1 MNKNKS
7 LLGKDAA
14 MLDAFSELLL
24 GIYDGPLTE
33 QGWRN
38 CLRDLCVHC
47 KSNSA
52 TLILHPPEENNP
64 GILISWGLPTPD
76 DRPSPYA
83 REFFTM
89 DPFVNL
95 TPDTPTTLA
104 EMVDEESLLDSTFYQ
119 LCLEPQD
126 IFHILGIDIYTDSG
140 VRANLRLMRPREGPA
155 YGDHEQ
161 AFCLR
166 LLPHIKRAIDIGHR
180 QIESETELA
189 LYSGA
194 VAQLEVG
201 TVAVD
206 EQCMVIKSNA
216 ISDSIL
222 RAGDGL
228 KLHAKRLMLSDRV
241 QNQALKDL
249 LQAMKLHPEN
259 HQDIARAF
267 RIPRAGSESPLGLIV
282 RPAPVQ
288 SWRADSQVPVAMIF
302 LRDPE
307 METSTPEDIL
317 RELFDLT
324 RMEAKVSMLLA
335 NGLTLDEI
343 AHSLNISRNTVRTHL
358 RAVFPKTGV
367 HHQNMLVKLIWRSV
381 AQLGATTGKGL

>member
-1 MNKNKS
+1 MNYEKLLADKNA
-7 LLGKDAA
+7 LI
-14 MLDAFSELLL
+14 LDQYSALLL
-24 GIYDGPLTE
+24 GIYDGPVTE
-33 QGWRN
+33 QGWRR
-38 CLRDLCVHC
+38 CLRDLCTHC
-47 KSNSA
+47 SSNSA

-64 GILISWGLPTPD
+64 GVLISWGLPTPD
-76 DRPSPYA
+76 DMPSPYA

-95 TPDTPTTLA
+95 PPDTPTTLA
-104 EMVDEESLLDSTFYQ
+104 EMVDENTLLESTFYQ

-126 IFHILGIDIYTDSG
+126 IFHIIGIDIYTDSG
-140 VRANLRLMRPREGPA
+140 VRANLRLMRPKHKEA
-155 YGDHEQ
+155 YGELEHG
-161 AFCLR
+161 FFSR

-180 QIESETELA
+180 QAESETELA

-201 TVAVD
+201 TLVVD
-206 EQCMVIKSNA
+206 ELGKVIKSNA

-228 KLHAKRLMLSDRV
+228 RLQSKRLVLADRR
-241 QNQALKDL
+241 QNETLKAL
-249 LQAMKLHPEN
+249 LQAMKVQPEN

-267 RIPRAGSESPLGLIV
+267 RIPRSRSDSPLGLIV
-282 RPAPVQ
+282 RPTPIQ
-288 SWRADSQVPVAMIF
+288 TWLADSQVPVAMIF

-307 METSTPEDIL
+307 METSTPEGIL

-324 RMEAKVSMLLA
+324 KMEARVSMLLA

-343 AHSLNISRNTVRTHL
+343 GVSLNISRNTVRTHL

-381 AQLGATTGKGL
+381 AQLGAAITTD